1 MVCNHS
7 DAIVHLF
14 FHAFCDFSA
23 FMNLGSVLLQ
33 LKGLQNRH
41 TKHLIE
47 SYCEFMMVI
56 LIPFGIIKYVYL
68 CELHIWVSFVPNI
81 FRLYQIQAHVVE
93 ILHSVCIHQGVC
105 DLLPYIHIDWFC
117 VNIFSNLPIVIDLI
131 WPCYE

>member
-1 MVCNHS
+1 MLNLSLNLTKTCRIILLVILILDS
-7 DAIVHLF
+7 VKISQLFEQIFVFRVLYQILILKQWYAILRMQLF
-14 FHAFCDFSA
+14 ICSCMHFVTFSA

-56 LIPFGIIKYVYL
+56 LIQFRIIKYVYL

-81 FRLYQIQAHVVE
+81 FRLYQI
-93 ILHSVCIHQGVC
+93 
-105 DLLPYIHIDWFC
+105 
-117 VNIFSNLPIVIDLI
+117 
-131 WPCYE
+131 